1 MACKKVNPAPS
12 IMVIVKAIIVF
23 FRFPSIREWWAHVT
37 VNPEASNTIVFSS
50 GTSNGSRGVIPL
62 GGHCIPMLWV
72 GLKLRKKK
80 VQKKPKKNNSSEEI
94 NRIIP
99 YRRPF
104 CTALVWC
111 P

>member
-12 IMVIVKAIIVF
+12 AMVIVRAIIVF
-23 FRFPSIREWWAHVT
+23 FRFPSISEWWAHVT
-37 VNPEASNTIVFSS
+37 VKPEASSTIVFSR
-50 GTSNGSRGVIPL
+50 GTSNGFRGTIPL

-80 VQKKPKKNNSSEEI
+80 VQKKPKKNNNSEVI

-104 CTALVWC
+104 CTVLV
-111 P
+111 